1 MARPRAADYDDKRAA
16 VLAHAAKLFAEQGYD
31 RTSMAE
37 IAQAQGVSKALFY
50 HYFPAKDALLF
61 AIIRAHLLE
70 LVGAVETAA
79 AESPDPRR
87 RLHAVITAILDCYRD
102 ADAEHKIQIN
112 HLAQLPAAQQA
123 ELHGLERRLVDVMA
137 EAVRALHPAMPRHM
151 IKPVAMSIFGTL
163 NWKYMWFR
171 EGGPVSREDYAEML
185 TQIFADGIAG
195 IAQDKLAAE

>member
-16 VLAHAAKLFAEQGYD
+16 VLAHAARLFAERGYD

-61 AIIRAHLLE
+61 AIIRTHLDE
-70 LVGAVETAA
+70 LVAAAETAA
-79 AESPDPRR
+79 AEPGCPRA
-87 RLHAVITAILDCYRD
+87 RLQAVVTAILDCYRD

-112 HLAQLPAAQQA
+112 HLSQLPAPRQA
-123 ELHGLERRLVDVMA
+123 ELRALERRLVDLMSD
-137 EAVRALHPAMPRHM
+137 AVRSLNPDMPQRM
-151 IKPVAMSIFGTL
+151 VKPVAMSIFGTL

-171 EGGPVSREDYAEML
+171 EGGPLDRAAYAEL
-185 TQIFADGIAG
+185 VTQIFADGIAG
-195 IAQDKLAAE
+195 VAGDRLAAE